1 MCSFIGL
8 IINKDIGAPLESTIS
23 TPLNEEEATIVYKT
37 IIENLCDKGGD
48 EAKILFINYNHVEQI
63 ELKNLKSINFQSSEY
78 EKILRRLK
86 DCYTKTAIFA
96 FSRQIPETEKQVGEN
111 LPPYKTIFGDLV
123 AGHGTI
129 PLKDFDLNIIDTEI
143 LRFNRSVEE
152 SLSKVEDLNGK
163 ISILQYNLEN
173 NSFYGIHN
181 GLGLS
186 YISKSG
192 LFTGLTTTIFD
203 DTRKRSNICYEDIPP
218 NKAIYLTSDLNV
230 VQDTLDDEE
239 IVVSLC
245 SGGMDALLSTTSYL
259 IDNHFSYSL
268 PTNKI
273 EKIDI
278 VYFDWDTRAKNQE
291 IEAVN
296 NFGKY
301 LNDLN
306 IERFES
312 SNEVPIDIEIIEA
325 KNYFK
330 NILGFARI
338 EDPRLCSVE
347 AVGLGT
353 SEAEEAISYVPLRNT
368 YLLLALVTKYEA
380 LYPNKK
386 VTFIFGGNLTEGMV
400 YSDNSVNYIDK
411 MNNLIKVAGQKTSN
425 FSLVSPFSKMTKTNM
440 LEFYKNQY
448 GFENLEKLLNIS
460 FSCYFPIDNKP
471 CGKCGSC
478 LLREKSISRSIS
490 KYSSGNELNK
500 LVEKDIIK
508 DR

>member
-1 MCSFIGL
+1 MCSFIGFTL
-8 IINKDIGAPLESTIS
+8 NKKFDDNKVISEYLTGSEIETIINDLYICLS
-23 TPLNEEEATIVYKT
+23 
-37 IIENLCDKGGD
+37 DKGGD
-48 EAKILFINYNHVEQI
+48 YTKICFCFDGKTVEELQI
-63 ELKNLKSINFQSSEY
+63 EINELYDLSYRDSD
-78 EKILRRLK
+78 LSNRLK
-86 DCYTKTAIFA
+86 TILKGASYGTSIFA
-96 FSRQIPETEKQVGEN
+96 FSRQTPETEMEKN
-111 LPPYKTIFGDLV
+111 IKLPPYKTIFGNYV
-123 AGHGTI
+123 AAHGTI
-129 PLKDFDLNIIDTEI
+129 PLKDFDMDIIDTEI
-143 LRFNRSVEE
+143 LRFDRTIEE
-152 SLSKVEDLNGK
+152 SLSKVEELNGK
-163 ISILQYNLEN
+163 ISIISYDIKN
-173 NSFYGIHN
+173 NAFFGIHN

-186 YISKSG
+186 IITYPNLFYGITTALSDTVLKSSI
-192 LFTGLTTTIFD
+192 LKEI
-203 DTRKRSNICYEDIPP
+203 EP
-218 NKAIYLTSDLNV
+218 NTLIKMDLNERMIYP
-230 VQDTLDDEE
+230 DIDEE

-273 EKIDI
+273 KKIDI

-306 IERFES
+306 TERFEL

-330 NILGFARI
+330 NILDFARI
-338 EDPRLCSVE
+338 ENPRLCSNE

-400 YSDNSVNYIDK
+400 YSDNSVNYINK

-490 KYSSGNELNK
+490 KYSGGNELNK
-500 LVEKDIIK
+500 LAEEVKN
-508 DR
+508 